1 MDITRKERGRKKNP
15 RMLLSN
21 CGGGISGV
29 CFSPQNA
36 LQPTGLAQAP
46 IFFLPLLFPFLSLRH
61 INQQQIYLEMAPI
74 AKRRRISP
82 EVESP
87 SSSPQNGVSSEEK
100 IEDFYRNA
108 SGWNLEQDY
117 ENRPR
122 SLKKKKEENRLPI
135 KTSEGWVEQA
145 PAVVEQKEED
155 ADSFLGSGDEAE
167 AVDDEDDDDEE
178 DEKPEVPQISP
189 REQILRA
196 KEELAR
202 VASLISEDPEENIAQ
217 LKKLQVHATSQNRT
231 VVKLC
236 MATQLAIYRDIIPGY
251 RIRPVSKEELK
262 QKLSKDV
269 RKMRNFEQMLVGG
282 YHEYVRSLTRAA
294 KKSGDKNKEAA
305 SVATVAISCACT
317 LLNTVPHFN
326 FRGDLINILV
336 GRLSIRQY
344 NSDFH
349 KAVECLETLFRD
361 DEDGNASR
369 EAVDLLCK
377 MMKSR
382 SYNIHESVLNT
393 FLHLRLLSEFAGR
406 SSSTRTDKNEDESAI
421 KQKQKR
427 EFRTKKERKRLREV
441 KGVEKEF
448 READATV
455 SHEERDK
462 NQSEMLKLVF
472 VAYFR
477 VLKQRVPQLMGA
489 VLEGLARY
497 AHLINQD
504 FFGDILEALREL
516 VISTE
521 AAELAFAEEDEEAAT
536 APRNINRESLLC
548 IITAFALLQ
557 GQDVVKSVGS
567 LHLDLE
573 FFITHLYKTLLP
585 SSMNPDLELS
595 SKSLR
600 LRDPDGN
607 DDEALLP
614 QQAKHKINVQTTTVL
629 LLRSLS
635 SVLLPPQ
642 NVRSVPPL
650 RLAAFA
656 KQLLTISLQLP
667 EKSCLAMMGLL
678 QQVAKVQG
686 KKIAAL
692 WYTEERKGDGVFNPV
707 KEEVEG
713 SNPFAT
719 TVWEGELLRKHF
731 CPQVRESIVALE
743 KGVVASRS

>member
-1 MDITRKERGRKKNP
+1 
-15 RMLLSN
+15 
-21 CGGGISGV
+21 
-29 CFSPQNA
+29 
-36 LQPTGLAQAP
+36 
-46 IFFLPLLFPFLSLRH
+46 
-61 INQQQIYLEMAPI
+61 MAPI

-82 EVESP
+82 EVKSP
-87 SSSPQNGVSSEEK
+87 PNTTKNGISSEEK
-100 IEDFYRNA
+100 IENFYRNA
-108 SGWNLEQDY
+108 AGWDLEQDY

-122 SLKKKKEENRLPI
+122 NLKKKKEETRLPI

-145 PAVVEQKEED
+145 PAVAEQKEED
-155 ADSFLGSGDEAE
+155 ADSFLGSGDEDE
-167 AVDDEDDDDEE
+167 AVDDDDQDVEE
-178 DEKPEVPQISP
+178 EEEEPEVPQISP
-189 REQILRA
+189 REQILQA

-202 VASLISEDPEENIAQ
+202 VASLISEDPEEHIGQ

-269 RKMRNFEQMLVGG
+269 RKLRNFEQMLVGG
-282 YHEYVRSLTRAA
+282 YHEYVKSLTRAA
-294 KKSGDKNKEAA
+294 KKSGDKDKEAA
-305 SVATVAISCACT
+305 SVAAVAISCACT

-336 GRLSIRQY
+336 GRLSIRQV
-344 NSDFH
+344 NPDFH
-349 KAVECLETLFRD
+349 KSIECLETLFRD

-382 SYNIHESVLNT
+382 NYNIHESVLNT
-393 FLHLRLLSEFAGR
+393 FLHLRLLSEFAHR
-406 SSSTRTDKNEDESAI
+406 SSSTRTDKSEDEPVV
-421 KQKQKR
+421 KKKQKR
-427 EFRTKKERKRLREV
+427 EFRMKKERKRLREV
-441 KGVEKEF
+441 KDVEKEL

-477 VLKQRVPQLMGA
+477 ILKQRVPQLMGA

-521 AAELAFAEEDEEAAT
+521 AAEQALAEEDEDAST

-595 SKSLR
+595 AKSLR

-642 NVRSVPPL
+642 NLRSVPPL

-692 WYTEERKGDGVFNPV
+692 WYTEERKGDGVFNPLR
-707 KEEVEG
+707 EEVEG

-719 TVWEGELLRKHF
+719 TIWEGELLRHHF

-743 KGVVASRS
+743 KGIVASRS

>member
-1 MDITRKERGRKKNP
+1 
-15 RMLLSN
+15 
-21 CGGGISGV
+21 
-29 CFSPQNA
+29 
-36 LQPTGLAQAP
+36 
-46 IFFLPLLFPFLSLRH
+46 
-61 INQQQIYLEMAPI
+61 MAPI
-74 AKRRRISP
+74 AKRRRLSP
-82 EVESP
+82 PVDDAAVP
-87 SSSPQNGVSSEEK
+87 STNGVSCEEK
-100 IEDFYRNA
+100 IQDFYRNA
-108 SGWNLEQDY
+108 SGWDLEQDY

-122 SLKKKKEENRLPI
+122 KLKKKTEETRLPI

-145 PAVVEQKEED
+145 PAPVGQKDED
-155 ADSFLGSGDEAE
+155 ADSFLGSGDENE
-167 AVDDEDDDDEE
+167 AVDGEQDDEE
-178 DEKPEVPQISP
+178 SEEEPEEPQISP
-189 REQILRA
+189 RELIIQA
-196 KEELAR
+196 KEELAK
-202 VASLISEDPEENIAQ
+202 VASLISEDPEEHIGQ
-217 LKKLQVHATSQNRT
+217 LKKLQVHATSKNKT

-236 MATQLAIYRDIIPGY
+236 LATQLAIYRDIIPGY

-269 RKMRNFEQMLVGG
+269 RKLRNFEQSLVGG
-282 YHEYVRSLTRAA
+282 YHDYVKSLTRAA
-294 KKSGDKNKEAA
+294 KGSGDRNKEKA

-326 FRGDLINILV
+326 FRGDIINIIA
-336 GRLSIRQY
+336 GRLSVK
-344 NSDFH
+344 NVDADFQ
-349 KAVECLETLFRD
+349 KCVQTLEQLFRD

-382 SYNIHESVLNT
+382 HYNIHESVLNT
-393 FLHLRLLSEFAGR
+393 FLHLRLLSEFAHKGSNSR
-406 SSSTRTDKNEDESAI
+406 IDKDSDAQTAQ
-421 KQKQKR
+421 QKKKR

-441 KGVEKEF
+441 KEVEKELK
-448 READATV
+448 EADAVV

-462 NQSEMLKLVF
+462 NQSEMLKSVF

-477 VLKQRVPQLMGA
+477 ILKQRVPQLMGA

-521 AAELAFAEEDEEAAT
+521 AAEEALAEEDEDIST
-536 APRNINRESLLC
+536 SPRNINRESLLC

-557 GQDVVKSVGS
+557 GQDVAKSVNS

-573 FFITHLYKTLLP
+573 FFITHLYKQLLP

-595 SKSLR
+595 AKSLR
-600 LRDPDGN
+600 LRDPHGN
-607 DDEALLP
+607 DDHELLA
-614 QQAKHKINVQTTTVL
+614 QQASKHKINVQTTTVL

-642 NVRSVPPL
+642 NLRSVPPL
-650 RLAAFA
+650 RLAAFT
-656 KQLLTISLQLP
+656 KNLLTASLQLP

-692 WYTEERKGDGVFNPV
+692 WFTEERKGDGVFDPLR
-707 KEEVEG
+707 EEVEG

-719 TVWEGELLRKHF
+719 TVWEGELLRAHF
-731 CPQVRESIVALE
+731 CPQIRDAIVALE
-743 KGVVASRS
+743 RGVVKSRS

>member
-1 MDITRKERGRKKNP
+1 
-15 RMLLSN
+15 
-21 CGGGISGV
+21 
-29 CFSPQNA
+29 
-36 LQPTGLAQAP
+36 
-46 IFFLPLLFPFLSLRH
+46 
-61 INQQQIYLEMAPI
+61 MAPI

-87 SSSPQNGVSSEEK
+87 PASTKNGVSSEEK

-108 SGWNLEQDY
+108 AGWDLEQDY

-122 SLKKKKEENRLPI
+122 NLKKKKEETRLPI

-167 AVDDEDDDDEE
+167 AVDEDDDDEE
-178 DEKPEVPQISP
+178 DEEPEVPQISP
-189 REQILRA
+189 REQILQA

-202 VASLISEDPEENIAQ
+202 VASLISEDPEEHIGQ

-269 RKMRNFEQMLVGG
+269 RKLRNFEQMLVGG

-336 GRLSIRQY
+336 GRLSIRQ
-344 NSDFH
+344 DEP
-349 KAVECLETLFRD
+349 AV
-361 DEDGNASR
+361 
-369 EAVDLLCK
+369 
-377 MMKSR
+377 
-382 SYNIHESVLNT
+382 
-393 FLHLRLLSEFAGR
+393 
-406 SSSTRTDKNEDESAI
+406 

-477 VLKQRVPQLMGA
+477 ILKQRVPQLMGA

-521 AAELAFAEEDEEAAT
+521 AAEQALAEEDEDAST

-595 SKSLR
+595 AKSLR

-642 NVRSVPPL
+642 NLRSVPPL

-692 WYTEERKGDGVFNPV
+692 WYTEERKGDGVFNPLR
-707 KEEVEG
+707 EEVEG